1 MFLHLF
7 FVLIKVLGVPVATIW
22 FLSRT
27 FLGLQGAYLS
37 VIIVFTVLTLIQ
49 LGWHFFM
56 LFPNMALIRTSKVMK
71 LLIEMFLETT
81 ALITYWVVYFGV
93 IAVRG

>member
-7 FVLIKVLGVPVATIW
+7 FVLIRVLGVPVATIW
-22 FLSRT
+22 LLSRT
-27 FLGLQGAYLS
+27 FLGLQGAYLG
-37 VIIVFTVLTLIQ
+37 VIIVFSVLTIVQ
-49 LGWHFFM
+49 FGWHFFM
-56 LFPNMALIRTSKVMK
+56 LFPNLALIRTSKVLK
-71 LLIEMFLETT
+71 ILIEMFLEIT